1 MGVSSWSQ
9 WRGGKTN
16 KINIIDNLDL
26 PPNWVTVTTKIKT
39 CLVGNPIKTLIFASV
54 PGCGILSYLKT
65 FRTNDEEVAVFGP
78 QLLVGPIFDGIYA
91 RQT

>member
-54 PGCGILSYLKT
+54 PGCGI
-65 FRTNDEEVAVFGP
+65 
-78 QLLVGPIFDGIYA
+78 GPISKPFE
-91 RQT
+91 QTTSEQFLGHNC